1 MPRTRTR
8 PPDAPTLD
16 TAGPP
21 DPPPAR
27 DPAAIAHDI
36 RNHLTPLANA
46 AQLVRLVAPGDPRL
60 AGVAAMIERQVQRL
74 TQLAD
79 ELARDDR

>member
-16 TAGPP
+16 TAGPA
-21 DPPPAR
+21 DPPAAR
-27 DPAAIAHDI
+27 DLAEIAHDM
-36 RNHLTPLANA
+36 RGSLTTLANA

-60 AGVAAMIERQVQRL
+60 ADVAAMISRQVQRL

-79 ELARDDR
+79 ELAPDYR

>member
-8 PPDAPTLD
+8 PPDAPTPD
-16 TAGPP
+16 TAGPA
-21 DPPPAR
+21 DPPAAR
-27 DPAAIAHDI
+27 DLAAIAHDI
-36 RNHLTPLANA
+36 RGSLTPLANA
-46 AQLVRLVAPGDPRL
+46 AAVIRLAAPGDPRL
-60 AGVAAMIERQVQRL
+60 AGVAAMIGRQVQRL